1 MAYVENQ
8 EGHSITRPP
17 MFNGTDYT
25 YWKTRMRIFLISM
38 DFELWNLVENGF
50 SKSSLPMIDW
60 NELEKK
66 TFALNAKA
74 MNALFC
80 ALDKNEFNR
89 VSVCETALDIW
100 HTLEVTHEGTSRVKE
115 SKINLL
121 LHSFELFRMKPS
133 VTIGDMFT
141 RFTDIINGL
150 KGLGK
155 KFFGF

>member
-17 MFNGTDYT
+17 MFIGTDYT
-25 YWKTRMRIFLISM
+25 YWKTRMRIFLISL
-38 DFELWNLVENGF
+38 DFELWNLIKNRF
-50 SKSSLPMIDW
+50 SKSSLPTIDW

-89 VSVCETALDIW
+89 VSVYKTAFDIW

-121 LHSFELFRMKPS
+121 LHFSNFS
-133 VTIGDMFT
+133 G
-141 RFTDIINGL
+141 
-150 KGLGK
+150 
-155 KFFGF
+155 